1 MHRSLNPRCDYGK
14 ATLTEHGLVWGG
26 FNVMRKREPLIVTG
40 DARLA
45 FTKMKERTDLLILQI
60 LKRSRGEQ
68 NAAFR

>member
-1 MHRSLNPRCDYGK
+1 
-14 ATLTEHGLVWGG
+14 
-26 FNVMRKREPLIVTG
+26 MRKREPLIVTG